1 MPSRFLP
8 IAITVLFFLAVL
20 PVPAYESHMEEVLK
34 TPTVT
39 YRKAFSIDAA
49 RELWDRVLDH
59 PFLMGQ
65 IWTAYEFQPPY
76 NVTMTDTV
84 IRVSDSLGI
93 TGDIRQVGRSERERT
108 FYGKGSFDHWAVPP
122 FFTASAVVVFT
133 YNTGLNG
140 LSGEMT
146 ISMRGDN
153 GISRLV
159 MRLFSGILTRRIGHR
174 VGSTLDNMK
183 EITRDIT
190 RDPQKIRDAL
200 TGEALGEFDRVFP
213 AEKDGSADDEE
224 VLFDLQRRTSR

>member
-1 MPSRFLP
+1 
-8 IAITVLFFLAVL
+8 
-20 PVPAYESHMEEVLK
+20 
-34 TPTVT
+34 
-39 YRKAFSIDAA
+39 
-49 RELWDRVLDH
+49 
-59 PFLMGQ
+59 
-65 IWTAYEFQPPY
+65 
-76 NVTMTDTV
+76 MTDTV

-183 EITRDIT
+183 EIIRDIT